1 MKKGKSMSDQELTFA
16 QTIKRIEEIVALLER
31 GDAQLEQSLAL
42 FEEGT
47 ALIRSAGRMLD
58 NAEQKVVRLVK
69 SEDGT
74 PAEADFLEESV

>member
-1 MKKGKSMSDQELTFA
+1 MSDQELTFA